1 VIFLIKSIFYKKRNE
16 DMREADRQT
25 YRDTV
30 TEKKQEITD
39 KVRER

>member
-1 VIFLIKSIFYKKRNE
+1 
-16 DMREADRQT
+16 MREADRQT

-39 KVRER
+39 TVRERGGQKEKEKELY